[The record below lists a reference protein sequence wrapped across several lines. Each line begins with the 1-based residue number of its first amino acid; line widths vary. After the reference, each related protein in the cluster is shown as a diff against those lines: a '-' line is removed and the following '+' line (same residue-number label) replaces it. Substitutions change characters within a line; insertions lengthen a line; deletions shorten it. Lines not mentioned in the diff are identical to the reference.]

1 MNIFILAAGLGTRL
15 KPLTDTMPKA
25 LVPVS
30 GRPLLQILV
39 EKIKRECR
47 DPEIVINIHHF
58 AEQITD
64 FVASHQGFGLPVTF
78 SDERE
83 QLLETGGGLKQAAPL
98 FRNHE
103 PILIHNVDI
112 LSNVDLGAFYQQHAH
127 SSLSDVAATLIVSQR
142 TTKRY
147 LLFDDDNRLVGWT
160 NIETGEVRSPY
171 PDLDVAKCHRYAFSG
186 IHIVSQSLLP
196 LMDTWPDRFPIIDF
210 YLSVC
215 HRVIIRADVRP
226 DLQLLDVGKLDS
238 LTQAEAMVQ
247 QLGV

>member
-1 MNIFILAAGLGTRL
+1 MNLFILAAGLGTRL

-147 LLFDDDNRLVGWT
+147 LLFDDDHRLVGWT

-171 PDLDVAKCHRYAFSG
+171 PDLDVMKCHRYAFSG

>member
-160 NIETGEVRSPY
+160 NVETGEVRSPY

-186 IHIVSQSLLP
+186 IHIVSQSLLS